1 MGFWGDL
8 FKSNEEIIREKKAAV
23 ESSKEDMII
32 KNLIKLTEKQNEI
45 PLLKARN
52 KLALTLSSF
61 ERKRDEL
68 NATWDAAYENFSWWN
83 KLKYDEKLDLR
94 DLNKQI
100 YELKVAIDKFDSKYQ
115 QGLTKLDHH
124 FENLE
129 KISVQR
135 IEHCYNKLLSA
146 IDKSLIKDVNDDSI
160 KAAWLAALSV
170 PVSIGGDL
178 IAANQVYDSLRAV
191 NGNFEGMSNS
201 EIWWETLWMSP
212 ESHAGL
218 VNLAKGAYFE
228 QLVASGTGGQ
238 LHEHFNNPD
247 TDMVL
252 DGVEFQLK
260 ATESVSYINSVDDD
274 IPIISTSEVAS
285 QTNAIDSG
293 YSNEELTTTVEQA
306 LGGSVID
313 AKDTAADAL
322 LTGVGTLGI
331 FATIRGI
338 NHASKRYEEG
348 VDGELAF
355 FEGAGVA
362 IEGTAKGLVDA
373 SEMLYK
379 VAMSRPSRFVGRT
392 LLKGLMKLDEKLM
405 EEPTKERKK

>member
-1 MGFWGDL
+1 MGIWGNL
-8 FKSNEEIIREKKAAV
+8 FKSNVEIIREKKKIV
-23 ESSKEDMII
+23 ESSKDDMII
-32 KNLIKLTEKQNEI
+32 KNLMGLTEKQNEI

-52 KLALTLSSF
+52 KLTLTLSIF

-68 NATWDAAYENFSWWN
+68 NSTWDAAYENFSWWN
-83 KLKYDEKLDLR
+83 KLKYDEKLDLS
-94 DLNKQI
+94 DLDRQI

-115 QGLTKLDHH
+115 EGLTKLDHY

-129 KISVQR
+129 KLSLQR
-135 IEHCYNKLLSA
+135 IDYSYTKLLSA
-146 IDKSLIKDVNDDSI
+146 IDKSLIKEVNNDSL

-170 PVSIGGDL
+170 PVSIGSDL
-178 IAANQVYDSLRAV
+178 VAANQVYDSLRAV
-191 NGNFEGMSNS
+191 NSNFEGMSNS

-218 VNLAKGAYFE
+218 VSLTKGAYFE
-228 QLVASGTGGQ
+228 QLVASDTGGQ

-247 TDMVL
+247 TDIVL
-252 DGVEFQLK
+252 GGVEFQLK
-260 ATESVSYINSVDDD
+260 ATESVTYINSVDEE
-274 IPIISTSEVAS
+274 IPIISTSEVAR

-293 YSNEELTTTVEQA
+293 FSNDELTTTVDTA

-313 AKDTAADAL
+313 AKETAVDAL
-322 LTGVGTLGI
+322 LTGVGSLGV

-338 NHASKRYEEG
+338 NHAFKRYEEG

-373 SEMLYK
+373 SEMIYK
-379 VAMSRPSRFVGRT
+379 VFMSRPSRFIGRA
-392 LLKGLMKLDEKLM
+392 LLKGLIKLDEKLM
-405 EEPTKERKK
+405 EGPTKKRKR